1 LKGDA
6 AKCATVGEKR
16 ALGRAHGRVSKLGT
30 ARAEETVV
38 TDDSARQRLKLDAQ
52 IERWTA
58 EAKKLNE
65 SGKEGAALELYCRA
79 ADELPG
85 APWLQHRTAE
95 LARKLKKND
104 VAINY
109 FRRAATAFQI
119 ADFPKR
125 AVAPLR
131 TAWSLAIDGLPGTS
145 KLLVDLA
152 VDLMQLHRRLG
163 FSADATVTFER
174 TNTALRTRGFSE
186 IAPHV
191 LETMQH
197 ERAAARVL
205 SPPSSVP
212 PSFRPTLGASSSSP
226 PASNV
231 ISRGSGTPPGED
243 APSSR
248 SRALARLFGRR

>member
-1 LKGDA
+1 
-6 AKCATVGEKR
+6 
-16 ALGRAHGRVSKLGT
+16 
-30 ARAEETVV
+30 V
-38 TDDSARQRLKLDAQ
+38 TDDPARQRRQLEAQ

-58 EAKKLNE
+58 EAKKLAE
-65 SGKEGAALELYCRA
+65 SGKDAAAFELYCRA

-95 LARKLKKND
+95 LARKLKKID
-104 VAINY
+104 AAINY

-119 ADFPKR
+119 ADFSKR

-131 TAWSLAIDGLPGTS
+131 TAWSLAIDGLPATS

-152 VDLMQLHRRLG
+152 VELVQLHRRLG

-186 IAPHV
+186 LPPQV
-191 LETMQH
+191 LETLQRD
-197 ERAAARVL
+197 RAPLHVSSPPAT
-205 SPPSSVP
+205 SSEPPSS
-212 PSFRPTLGASSSSP
+212 RPTSSTGSSSP
-226 PASNV
+226 PVSNV
-231 ISRGSGTPPGED
+231 ISRSTGTPPGAA

-248 SRALARLFGRR
+248 SRDLARLQGRR

>member
-1 LKGDA
+1 M
-6 AKCATVGEKR
+6 
-16 ALGRAHGRVSKLGT
+16 
-30 ARAEETVV
+30 
-38 TDDSARQRLKLDAQ
+38 TDDLARQRRQLEAQ

-58 EAKKLNE
+58 EAKKLAE
-65 SGKEGAALELYCRA
+65 SGKEAAALELYCRA

-119 ADFPKR
+119 ADFSKR

-131 TAWSLAIDGLPGTS
+131 TAWSLAIDGLPATS
-145 KLLVDLA
+145 KLLVELA
-152 VDLMQLHRRLG
+152 IELMQLHRRLG

-174 TNTALRTRGFSE
+174 TNSALRTRGFSE

-191 LETMQH
+191 LATLQ
-197 ERAAARVL
+197 RQPNT
-205 SPPSSVP
+205 PPASTPPRTSSVP
-212 PSFRPTLGASSSSP
+212 PSSRPTPGAGSSSP
-226 PASNV
+226 PASDV
-231 ISRGSGTPPGED
+231 VSRGSGAPPAE
-243 APSSR
+243 AVPSSR